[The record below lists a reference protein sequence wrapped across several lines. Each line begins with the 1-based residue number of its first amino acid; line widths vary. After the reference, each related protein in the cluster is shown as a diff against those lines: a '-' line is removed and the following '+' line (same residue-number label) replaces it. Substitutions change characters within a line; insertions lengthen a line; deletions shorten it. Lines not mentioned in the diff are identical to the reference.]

1 MLQRSWIHE
10 ALRIDFN
17 LIDKEK
23 IVSICLVDEVETHK
37 SEAEDERRNAAVC
50 KSYHSVRR
58 TIRSLPAVFSCLG
71 RRPTDNSHVGK
82 YREDVAP
89 T

>member
-1 MLQRSWIHE
+1 VLQRSWIHE
-10 ALRIDFN
+10 ALHIDFN

-50 KSYHSVRR
+50 KTWPYH
-58 TIRSLPAVFSCLG
+58 
-71 RRPTDNSHVGK
+71 
-82 YREDVAP
+82 
-89 T
+89 